1 MSCPHRDTLEKKKCY
16 LYRYHQI
23 FLKEVKNYV
32 NFYKYI
38 ALVDI
43 SYPDRYFYLDK
54 FKQIKTY
61 MLPYNNR

>member
-1 MSCPHRDTLEKKKCY
+1 MASNGLQWYSVIKLNLQFTMSCPHRDTLEKKKCY

-43 SYPDRYFYLDK
+43 
-54 FKQIKTY
+54 
-61 MLPYNNR
+61 